1 MENLKGGR
9 MEAQDFYEKRVKEN
23 PEIDTPQLM
32 EEYAKHII
40 EINFFDGSPIEFDEM
55 STEQLKNAQRA
66 INRCVEWVN
75 SETTK

>member
-1 MENLKGGR
+1 

-40 EINFFDGSPIEFDEM
+40 EINFGDVNFVDDGELSPHDYKM
-55 STEQLKNAQRA
+55 TQR
-66 INRCVEWVN
+66 RVRQCMKWVN
-75 SETTK
+75 S

>member
-1 MENLKGGR
+1 

-40 EINFFDGSPIEFDEM
+40 EINFFDVNFVDDGELSLHDY
-55 STEQLKNAQRA
+55 KVAQRRIRQCMKWA
-66 INRCVEWVN
+66 N
-75 SETTK
+75 S